1 MPNLDIKSVKYIQN
15 VCPNIYNLT
24 DKILNTLTSEWSKVE
39 VDICQET
46 KDTVWCRYK
55 GCVDSMLQ
63 SLMTEF
69 KEELSLSF
77 TLENVHR

>member
-1 MPNLDIKSVKYIQN
+1 M
-15 VCPNIYNLT
+15 YNLT

-39 VDICQET
+39 VDICQGT